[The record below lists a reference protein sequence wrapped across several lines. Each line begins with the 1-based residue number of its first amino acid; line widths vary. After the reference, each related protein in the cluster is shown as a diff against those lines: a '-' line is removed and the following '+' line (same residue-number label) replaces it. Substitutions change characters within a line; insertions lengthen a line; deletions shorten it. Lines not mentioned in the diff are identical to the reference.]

1 MAGLLS
7 TYTRAGTPD
16 TWQLAGSH
24 PWLQLPGT
32 SRVPRTSHRGVELPL
47 PPGVQVCLSVPKATI
62 YRQHTDSTQC

>member
-1 MAGLLS
+1 MEGAVVGLLS

-32 SRVPRTSHRGVELPL
+32 STVLTTTNLP
-47 PPGVQVCLSVPKATI
+47 
-62 YRQHTDSTQC
+62 